1 MPAVDIQAV
10 GLTGTTAKLHYALDR
25 VSGLDVLDEAFS
37 EIFSNHSFFH
47 KVFVSRPDFTK

>member
-25 VSGLDVLDEAFS
+25 VSSPDVLDEAFS
-37 EIFSNHSFFH
+37 EISSHHSFFH
-47 KVFVSRPDFTK
+47 KVFVSSVSA